1 MSYKPL
7 PHGLTILKSKIDG
20 LGLFA
25 TQYILKNTV
34 LGVIHVQDSRFENN
48 YIRTPLGGFI
58 NHSEDP
64 NLKSFSE
71 TDLKYIKTTKEINTG
86 DELTLKYTL
95 YKI

>member
-7 PHGLTILKSKIDG
+7 PQGLTILKSKIDG

-25 TQYILKNTV
+25 TQHISENTV
-34 LGVIHVQDSRFENN
+34 LGVIHIKDSRFENN
-48 YIRTPLGGFI
+48 CIRTPLGGFI

>member
-7 PHGLTILKSKIDG
+7 PQGLTILKSKIDG

-25 TQYILKNTV
+25 TQHISENTV
-34 LGVIHVQDSRFENN
+34 LGVIHIQDSRFENN
-48 YIRTPLGGFI
+48 CIRTPLGGFI

>member
-25 TQYILKNTV
+25 TQHISENTV

-48 YIRTPLGGFI
+48 CIRTPLGGFI

-71 TDLKYIKTTKEINTG
+71 KFEIYFIFNVKWWFIFQIYYI
-86 DELTLKYTL
+86 
-95 YKI
+95 

>member
-25 TQYILKNTV
+25 TQHISENTV
-34 LGVIHVQDSRFENN
+34 LGVIHIQDSRFENN
-48 YIRTPLGGFI
+48 CIRTPLGGFI

>member
-1 MSYKPL
+1 MNYKPL

-34 LGVIHVQDSRFENN
+34 LGIIHIHDSRFENN
-48 YIRTPLGGFI
+48 CIRTPLGGFI

-64 NLKSFSE
+64 NLQTYSE
-71 TDLKYIKTTKEINTG
+71 KDFKYIKTIKEVTTAE
-86 DELTLKYTL
+86 ELTLKYTL
-95 YKI
+95 YKL

>member
-25 TQYILKNTV
+25 TQHISENTV
-34 LGVIHVQDSRFENN
+34 LGVIHIHDIRFENN
-48 YIRTPLGGFI
+48 CIRTPLGGFI

-64 NLKSFSE
+64 NLESFLE
-71 TDLKYIKTTKEINTG
+71 KDLKYIKTKREVIPG
-86 DELTLKYTL
+86 EELTLKYNL
-95 YKI
+95 YKL

>member
-7 PHGLTILKSKIDG
+7 PQGLTILKSKIDG

-25 TQYILKNTV
+25 TQHISENTV

-48 YIRTPLGGFI
+48 CIRTPLGGFI